1 LRPSGSAISDKLAKV
16 YDMRRIMLAIRAFFR
31 TLFNAEVAEQ
41 VAVVLEGKGLPAKA
55 GETVKTLP
63 MPAPP
68 ITPPKPAR
76 SEALTLLAALQRD
89 ARFVDL
95 VKEPLDNYG
104 DAEIGAAARGVL
116 RDCGAVLERMFALQP
131 VVPEQEGAAV
141 EVPIGFDAGR
151 FRLTGNVT
159 GEPPFQGRL
168 VHHGWHAT
176 RCELPTWSGS
186 NDAVRVIV
194 AAEVELS

>member
-1 LRPSGSAISDKLAKV
+1 
-16 YDMRRIMLAIRAFFR
+16 MRRIMLAIRAFFR
-31 TLFNAEVAEQ
+31 VLFNAELADRVA
-41 VAVVLEGKGLPAKA
+41 AALEGQGLPAA

-63 MPAPP
+63 KPTPPA
-68 ITPPKPAR
+68 TPPKTAR
-76 SEALTLLAALQRD
+76 SEALTLLAALQRE
-89 ARFVDL
+89 ARFIDL

-131 VVPEQEGAAV
+131 LVPEQEGAAV
-141 EVPIGFDAGR
+141 EVPAGSDAGR

-168 VHHGWHAT
+168 VHHGWQAT
-176 RCELPTWSGS
+176 RCDLPTWSGS
-186 NDAVRVIV
+186 NDAARVVV